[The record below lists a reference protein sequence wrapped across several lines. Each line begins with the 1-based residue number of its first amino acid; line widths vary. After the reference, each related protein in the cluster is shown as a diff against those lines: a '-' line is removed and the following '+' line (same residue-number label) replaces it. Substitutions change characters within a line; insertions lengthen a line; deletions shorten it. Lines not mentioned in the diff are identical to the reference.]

1 VCDPRIAVALL
12 CSCATPVVYGKATP
26 QSFERD
32 TSPQSVLINGKTNN
46 ARSLKRLTMPIS
58 RESDYPQAY
67 FDICY
72 ALHSRTSREDLVYYR
87 TRLHPTSR
95 VKHIVLVTRNYW

>member
-1 VCDPRIAVALL
+1 MCDPRSAVALQ

-46 ARSLKRLTMPIS
+46 AQSLKRLTKPIS

-67 FDICY
+67 FVMLSTRARQERIWYTIELDFT
-72 ALHSRTSREDLVYYR
+72 LLVE
-87 TRLHPTSR
+87 
-95 VKHIVLVTRNYW
+95 